1 MKKTFLLIALAAGIL
16 LFAGEYAAGTRH
28 TTPGMSAPALE
39 LREADSTVAR
49 DRLHG
54 DYVLLCF
61 WSTLDAVSRRDANLY
76 TAWSRS
82 HPDAP
87 LKVIGVNFDDSQGL
101 FREIVRLDSLE
112 ADNQFHVSGDTAE
125 MVARNYGLE
134 QGYGST
140 LVAPDGKIVAIN
152 PQVDNL
158 AALVPAGSANR
169 GC

>member
-1 MKKTFLLIALAAGIL
+1 MKKAFLLIALAAGLL
-16 LFAGEYAAGTRH
+16 LFAGEYANGHRH

-39 LREADSTVAR
+39 LREADSTVAHE
-49 DRLHG
+49 RLHG

-87 LKVIGVNFDDSQGL
+87 LKVVGVNFDDSQGL
-101 FREIVRLDSLE
+101 FREIVRRDSLE
-112 ADNQFHVSGDTAE
+112 ADMQFHVSGDTAAV
-125 MVARNYGLE
+125 VARNYGLE
-134 QGYGST
+134 EGYGSA

-152 PQVDNL
+152 PPVDHL
-158 AALVPAGSANR
+158 DALLPSTTR